1 MPKAKWMSIPKVRES
16 IANTSGEVVTASYLD
31 IIKNSKINGYVT
43 VNEEGAIARAQ
54 EIDKN
59 GHDGV
64 LAGVP
69 IAIKDNISTK
79 GIQTTCSSK
88 ILQGYVPPYNA
99 HVIERLLAE
108 GAVIL
113 GKTNMDEFAMGT
125 STESSHYGT
134 TLNPWDLERVPGG
147 SSGGSAAVVAAGEAP
162 ISLGSDTGGS
172 VRCPAAFC
180 GVVGL
185 KPTYGGISRYGLISY
200 ANSLEQIG
208 PIATN
213 VSDIATIMDVIGG
226 HDPRDS
232 TSIKRNTAYRNSL
245 VDDVSGLKIGVPDEY
260 FAEGI
265 DAGVEKAVWNAIH
278 KFEDMGA
285 TWEKISMPHTKYALA
300 SYYIIAMSEASSNLA
315 RFDGTR
321 YGLRE
326 EGENWHVMAS
336 KTRASGFG
344 EEVKRRILIGTYALS
359 AGYHD
364 RYYLKALK
372 VRTLVKQ
379 DFDKALSNVDV
390 LMAPTMPAPAFKI
403 GEKIQEVDVNIEYAD
418 ERPSQQIKVVSSPLD
433 LYLTD
438 VNTVPV
444 NLSGV
449 PSISMPCGLVDGL
462 PVGLQIIGKH
472 FDESTIM
479 RAAYSFEQNTD
490 HLTKRPAGV
499 E

>member
-1 MPKAKWMSIPKVRES
+1 MAEWMSISGVKAK
-16 IANTSGEVVTASYLD
+16 IADTSSEEVTASYLGT
-31 IIKNSKINGYVT
+31 IGKSKINGFVT
-43 VNEEGAIARAQ
+43 VWDGAMSRAR
-54 EIDKN
+54 EIDAE
-59 GHDGV
+59 GHRGV

-88 ILQGYVPPYNA
+88 ILEGYVPPYNA
-99 HVIERLLAE
+99 HVIERLIDA
-108 GAVIL
+108 GAVIV

-125 STESSHYGT
+125 STESSYFGA
-134 TLNPWDLERVPGG
+134 TLNPWDMDRVPGG

-162 ISLGSDTGGS
+162 VSLGSDTGGS

-185 KPTYGGISRYGLISY
+185 KPTYGAVSRYGLISY

-213 VSDIATIMDVIGG
+213 VSDIAILMDVVGG
-226 HDPRDS
+226 YAAHDS
-232 TSIKRNTAYRNSL
+232 TSIKNETVHQDAL
-245 VDDVSGLKIGVPDEY
+245 VDEVSGLTIGVPDEY

-265 DAGVEKAVWNAIH
+265 DPGVERSVWDAIH

-285 TWEKISMPHTKYALA
+285 AWEQVSMPHTKYALA
-300 SYYIIAMSEASSNLA
+300 AYYIIAMSEASSNLA

-326 EGENWHVMAS
+326 QGDNWHVMAS
-336 KTRASGFG
+336 RTRAAGFG
-344 EEVKRRILIGTYALS
+344 DEVKRRILLGTYALS

-379 DFDKALSNVDV
+379 DFEKALSRVDV
-390 LMAPTMPAPAFKI
+390 LMAPTMPTPAFKI
-403 GEKIQEVDVNIEYAD
+403 GEKMHD
-418 ERPSQQIKVVSSPLD
+418 PLS
-433 LYLTD
+433 LYLAD

-444 NLSGV
+444 NLAGV
-449 PSISMPCGLVDGL
+449 PSISVPCGPVDGL
-462 PVGLQIIGKH
+462 PVGLQIIGNH
-472 FDESTIM
+472 FDEATLI

-490 HLTKRPAGV
+490 HHTRRPGGV
-499 E
+499 A